1 MIDHKKENK
10 CTNDLHN
17 RNKQIFRSMM
27 GKFRNIKKITD
38 QFAHHLTG
46 IVLTVIGERKLLIMV
61 KKLLAHIPFH
71 VRSHHMSLITYI
83 IFAETLD
90 QVHQEKS

>member
-1 MIDHKKENK
+1 
-10 CTNDLHN
+10 
-17 RNKQIFRSMM
+17 MM